1 MPTLMEAL
9 CLLEEGLDPKDM
21 DKRSKQ
27 FGFPVGC
34 ITLVDEVGN
43 IVLPYVTGS

>member
-9 CLLEEGLDPKDM
+9 CLLEEGLGPKGM

-43 IVLPYVTGS
+43 IVLQYFTGS